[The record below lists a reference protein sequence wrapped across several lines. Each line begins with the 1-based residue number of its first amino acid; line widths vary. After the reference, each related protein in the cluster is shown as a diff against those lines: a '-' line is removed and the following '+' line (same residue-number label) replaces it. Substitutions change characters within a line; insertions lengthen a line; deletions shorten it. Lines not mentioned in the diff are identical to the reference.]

1 MSKHLGTA
9 AVAVGGLYASTRVT
23 GKTFMDHKIMFVGA
37 GEAAI
42 GIADLCCKAMEADGI
57 PQDVSYSLMQGLIFE
72 KYQSTK

>member
-1 MSKHLGTA
+1 MSFVLCVCVCVCAFTGTA

-23 GKTFMDHKIMFVGA
+23 GKTFAEHKIMFVGA

-57 PQDVSYSLMQGLIFE
+57 PQQVN
-72 KYQSTK
+72 

>member
-1 MSKHLGTA
+1 MADWYPYVGTA

-23 GKTFMDHKIMFVGA
+23 GKTFADHKIMFVGA

-57 PQDVSYSLMQGLIFE
+57 PQDVIYLQIIFIFPFP
-72 KYQSTK
+72 